1 MKPPGLRN
9 LIFIC
14 LHTERLSEKFYRES
28 YRQAGQAKVSGSGST
43 KGRNDGRRWDA
54 NGQNTFYRRTKP
66 GDKKSRQEKRRVAGP
81 ESRHPLCILHAHNA
95 EKRLWRQRQP
105 SVWVNNTCKTC
116 LSEYVGETQPALGV
130 RAKKHQ
136 TRLRLSQAAKS
147 AVLEHVQDQV
157 EPHTIDWE
165 SLKTIDHERG
175 TRERKVRE
183 SFLIFRWNQRSTGTQ
198 ALREA
203 VYGMLVWQNYCMI
216 PTFPIETN
224 GEGFT

>member
-14 LHTERLSEKFYRES
+14 LHTERLSEKFNRES

-43 KGRNDGRRWDA
+43 KGRNHGRRWDA
-54 NGQNTFYRRTKP
+54 NGQDTFYRRTKP

-95 EKRLWRQRQP
+95 EKRLWRQRPP

-116 LSEYVGETQPALGV
+116 QSEYVGETQPAIGV

-136 TRLRLSQAAKS
+136 KRYVLVRQLNRQCWNTFKTKWNHIQSIGRAWKRLIMKEE
-147 AVLEHVQDQV
+147 LERGK
-157 EPHTIDWE
+157 WE
-165 SLKTIDHERG
+165 SLFLYSGG
-175 TRERKVRE
+175 T
-183 SFLIFRWNQRSTGTQ
+183 SDQQG
-198 ALREA
+198 LRHWEKQS
-203 VYGMLVWQNYCMI
+203 MEC
-216 PTFPIETN
+216 
-224 GEGFT
+224 